1 MQKDKGMKN
10 YTTLGIVA
18 GLILAFFIHLGL
30 WPTVLALVLAAFGGI
45 VGAHFDGRIDL
56 TTVWNGLIGKGRG

>member
-1 MQKDKGMKN
+1 MKN

-30 WPTVLALVLAAFGGI
+30 WPTVLAIVLAALGGI
-45 VGAHFDGRIDL
+45 AGAHFDGRIDL
-56 TTVWNGLIGKGRG
+56 GAVWNGLIGKGQG